1 MTSRLSLAECC
12 SAGEHQQ
19 NAGTFP
25 ALSGKFVFPKKRM
38 RCDPAQ
44 KRRCAV
50 FTVVRAGDLKK
61 EICQKAD
68 VSTAMSSEERTSEVH
83 APYGWG
89 KAKKSSMPSAK

>member
-1 MTSRLSLAECC
+1 MTSHMSLADWC
-12 SAGEHQQ
+12 SVGEHQQ
-19 NAGTFP
+19 NAGTLL

-68 VSTAMSSEERTSEVH
+68 ASTAMSSEERTSEVH
-83 APYGWG
+83 APYDWG
-89 KAKKSSMPSAK
+89 SAKKSSIPSAK